1 MNTVIVIN
9 LDYETFPVVEC
20 QRAWALIEKG
30 MVEAGFVRRNRLF
43 IATVDSET
51 AFARARDVMH
61 RIEKDCHDEDV
72 LLCVREFYGIP
83 FSQIIDLAR
92 PSLHEVSVDLMATG
106 AFQKLFPGYL

>member
-9 LDYETFPVVEC
+9 LDYETFPIAKC

-30 MVEAGFVRRNRLF
+30 MVEAGFVKSNRLF
-43 IATVDSET
+43 ITQVDSET

-61 RIEKDCHDEDV
+61 RIEKNCQDEDV

-83 FSQIIDLAR
+83 YSQIIDLVR
-92 PSLHEVSVDLMATG
+92 PPVHEVSVDFMATG
-106 AFQKLFPGYL
+106 TFRKLFPGYA